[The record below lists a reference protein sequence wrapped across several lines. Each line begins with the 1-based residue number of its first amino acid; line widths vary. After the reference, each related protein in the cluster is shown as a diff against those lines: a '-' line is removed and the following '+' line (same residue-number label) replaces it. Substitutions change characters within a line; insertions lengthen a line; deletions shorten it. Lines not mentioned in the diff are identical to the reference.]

1 MKRLVIVRHGKAVPY
16 GYENDFERDLRDRGK
31 NDAARISSELKSR
44 NILPDLIVSSP
55 AKRAIKTARIFAK
68 NLGYPSGK
76 IQQEPGIYEGL
87 TTDEFIDMIQKL
99 PEEVSTAFFF
109 GHNPGFYYYV
119 ANLLSAFNGDMPT
132 SSAVG
137 IDFEGNSWKTVEARS
152 GKMAFHLMPRLLK

>member
-44 NILPDLIVSSP
+44 NILPDF
-55 AKRAIKTARIFAK
+55 IKTARIFAK

-76 IQQEPGIYEGL
+76 IQEEPGIYEGL

-137 IDFEGNSWKTVEARS
+137 IDFEGDSWKTVEARS